1 MNALGF
7 LVGLLSI
14 ALLTATPVLLAM
26 LGETLTERAGV
37 VNLGVEGQMLV
48 GAAAGFAATRL
59 SGNPWIGLAVG
70 SLAGMALSSVHAML
84 CLGLGVNQIA
94 SGLAIMFLGNGLSS
108 FYGTPLVG
116 QQITGFHGL
125 EHSWLAAVPLVGGF
139 LGELTPT
146 VYLGLALVVAC
157 GLFLY
162 RTQWGLVWRSA
173 GESADAL
180 RMLGKHPTAVR
191 SLAVLVGGAF
201 TGLAGAALSV
211 DYTRTWVEQM
221 TAGRGLLAVGL
232 VIVARW
238 NPWLALPVALIY
250 GLSEALALRLQS
262 MGFDLSPYLLGTL
275 PYLVPLVVLLLSY
288 RASQRGT
295 SMPQELAGVFR
306 GMA

>member
-1 MNALGF
+1 MSASML
-7 LVGLLSI
+7 LGLLSI
-14 ALLTATPVLLAM
+14 ALLTATPVLLAV
-26 LGETLTERAGV
+26 LGETLTQRTGV

-48 GAAAGFAATRL
+48 GAAAGFAATHV
-59 SGNPWIGLAVG
+59 SGNPWLGLLVG
-70 SLAGMALSSVHAML
+70 ALAGMALSTVHALL

-94 SGLAIMFLGNGLSS
+94 SGLAVFFLGNGLSS
-108 FYGTPLVG
+108 YYGTPLVG

-125 EHSWLAAVPLVGGF
+125 GHGWVGQLPLVGGF
-139 LGELTPT
+139 VGQLTPT
-146 VYLGLALVVAC
+146 VYLALLLLVAS
-157 GLFLY
+157 GLFLG
-162 RTQWGLVWRSA
+162 RTQWGLVWRAA

-180 RMLGKHPTAVR
+180 RMLGKHPVR
-191 SLAVLVGGAF
+191 LRVAGILVGGAF

-262 MGFDLSPYLLGTL
+262 MGADFSPYLLGTL
-275 PYLVPLVVLLLSY
+275 PYAVPLIVLLLSY

-295 SMPQELAGVFR
+295 SMPQELVGVFR

>member
-1 MNALGF
+1 MTGGL
-7 LVGLLSI
+7 LLGLLSI

-48 GAAAGFAATRL
+48 GAAAGFAATHAT
-59 SGNPWIGLAVG
+59 GNPWVGLAVG
-70 SLAGMALSSVHAML
+70 AVAGVALSSVHALL

-94 SGLAIMFLGNGLSS
+94 SGLAILFLGNGLSS
-108 FYGTPLVG
+108 FYGTSLVG
-116 QQITGFHGL
+116 QQIEGFHSLRHG
-125 EHSWLAAVPLVGGF
+125 WLADLPVVGGF
-139 LGELTPT
+139 FSQLTPT
-146 VYLGLALVVAC
+146 VYLALVLVVVC
-157 GLFLY
+157 SVFLY

-180 RMLGKHPTAVR
+180 RMLGTHPVPLRVVATM
-191 SLAVLVGGAF
+191 VGGAF

-250 GLSEALALRLQS
+250 GLSEAVSLRLQS
-262 MGFDLSPYLLGTL
+262 MGSDISPYLLGTL
-275 PYLVPLVVLLLSY
+275 PYVVPLIVLLLSY

-306 GMA
+306 GMS

>member
-1 MNALGF
+1 MSAS
-7 LVGLLSI
+7 LVLGLLSI
-14 ALLTATPVLLAM
+14 ALLTATPVLIAM
-26 LGETLTERAGV
+26 LGETLTERAGI

-48 GAAAGFAATRL
+48 GAAAGFAVDHA
-59 SGNPWIGLAVG
+59 SGNPWLGLTAG
-70 SLAGMALSSVHAML
+70 ALAGMALSTVHAFL
-84 CLGLGVNQIA
+84 CLGVGVNQIA

-116 QQITGFHGL
+116 QQIAGFQDTGN
-125 EHSWLAAVPLVGGF
+125 SVLAAIPLVGVF
-139 LGELTPT
+139 LAQLTPT
-146 VYLGLALVVAC
+146 VYLGVILVIVC
-157 GLFLY
+157 GIFLY

-180 RMLGKHPTAVR
+180 RMLGKHPIAVR
-191 SLAVLVGGAF
+191 LVAILVGGVF

-250 GLSEALALRLQS
+250 GLSEAVSLRLQS
-262 MGFDLSPYLLGTL
+262 MGSDISPYLLGTL
-275 PYLVPLVVLLLSY
+275 PYLVPLIVLLLSY

-295 SMPQELAGVFR
+295 AMPQELAGVFR
-306 GMA
+306 GMS

>member
-1 MNALGF
+1 MNGGL
-7 LVGLLSI
+7 LLGLLSI

-48 GAAAGFAATRL
+48 GAAAGFAATHAT
-59 SGNPWIGLAVG
+59 GNPWAGLAVG
-70 SLAGMALSSVHAML
+70 AVAGVALSSVHALL

-94 SGLAIMFLGNGLSS
+94 SGLAILFLGNGLSS
-108 FYGTPLVG
+108 FYGTSLVG
-116 QQITGFHGL
+116 QQIEGFHSLRHG
-125 EHSWLAAVPLVGGF
+125 WLADLPVVGGF
-139 LGELTPT
+139 LSQLTPT
-146 VYLGLALVVAC
+146 VYLALVLVVVC
-157 GLFLY
+157 GVFLY
-162 RTQWGLVWRSA
+162 RTQWGLIWRSA

-180 RMLGKHPTAVR
+180 RMLGKHPLLMRVIAT
-191 SLAVLVGGAF
+191 LVGGAF

-250 GLSEALALRLQS
+250 GLSEAVSLRLQS
-262 MGFDLSPYLLGTL
+262 MGSDISPYLLGTL
-275 PYLVPLVVLLLSY
+275 PYVVPLIVLLLSY

-306 GMA
+306 GMS

>member
-1 MNALGF
+1 MNIAAWF
-7 LVGLLSI
+7 GLLSI
-14 ALLTATPVLLAM
+14 ALLMATPVLLAM
-26 LGETLTERAGV
+26 LGEMLTQRTGI

-48 GAAAGFAATRL
+48 GAAAGFAVAHA
-59 SGNPWIGLAVG
+59 SGSPWLGLVVG
-70 SLAGMALSSVHAML
+70 ALAGMALSTVHALL

-94 SGLAIMFLGNGLSS
+94 SGLAIFFLGNGLSA
-108 FYGTPLVG
+108 FYGSTLVG
-116 QQITGFHGL
+116 QQISGFHSLGHGL
-125 EHSWLAAVPLVGGF
+125 LGHLPIVGGF
-139 LGELTPT
+139 LGQLTPT
-146 VYLGLALVVAC
+146 VYLALILVALC

-162 RTQWGLVWRSA
+162 RTQWGLIWRAA

-180 RMLGKHPTAVR
+180 RMLGKRPVVLR
-191 SLAVLVGGAF
+191 LAGILVGGLF

-238 NPWLALPVALIY
+238 NPWLTLPVALIY

-262 MGFDLSPYLLGTL
+262 MEVDLSPYLLGTL
-275 PYLVPLVVLLLSY
+275 PYVVPLIVLLLSY

-295 SMPQELAGVFR
+295 SMPQELVGVFR
-306 GMA
+306 GMS

>member
-1 MNALGF
+1 MNLLGLF
-7 LVGLLSI
+7 TI

-48 GAAAGFAATRL
+48 GAAAGFAATHA
-59 SGNPWIGLAVG
+59 SGNPWVGLAVG
-70 SLAGMALSSVHAML
+70 AGAGLALSCVHALL
-84 CLGLGVNQIA
+84 CLGVGVNQIA
-94 SGLAIMFLGNGLSS
+94 SGLAVLFLGNGLSS
-108 FYGTPLVG
+108 YYGTSLVG
-116 QQITGFHGL
+116 QQIEGFPSLRYG
-125 EHSWLAAVPLVGGF
+125 SLARLPLVGGT
-139 LGELTPT
+139 LSQLTPT
-146 VYLGLALVVAC
+146 VYVALLLVVVC

-162 RTQWGLVWRSA
+162 RTRWGLRWRAA

-180 RMLGKHPTAVR
+180 RMLGRDPRRLRV
-191 SLAVLVGGAF
+191 LAVLVGGAF

-238 NPWLALPVALIY
+238 NPWLSLPVALIY
-250 GLSEALALRLQS
+250 GLSEAVSLRLQS
-262 MGFDLSPYLLGTL
+262 TGSDISPYMLGTL
-275 PYLVPLVVLLLSY
+275 PYLVPLIVLLLSY
-288 RASQRGT
+288 HASRRAA

-306 GMA
+306 GMS

>member
-1 MNALGF
+1 MNPL
-7 LVGLLSI
+7 GLLSV

-48 GAAAGFAATRL
+48 GAAAGFAATV
-59 SGNPWIGLAVG
+59 STGNPWAGLAVG
-70 SLAGMALSSVHAML
+70 AAAGLALSCVHALL

-94 SGLAIMFLGNGLSS
+94 SGLAVLFLGNGLSS
-108 FYGTPLVG
+108 YYGTSLVG
-116 QQITGFHGL
+116 QQIDGFPSLRHAWFARLPLLG
-125 EHSWLAAVPLVGGF
+125 HFLAQ
-139 LGELTPT
+139 LTPT
-146 VYLGLALVVAC
+146 VYLALLLVAACGVFLDRTRWGLA
-157 GLFLY
+157 
-162 RTQWGLVWRSA
+162 WRAA

-180 RMLGKHPTAVR
+180 RMLGRHPQRLRVV
-191 SLAVLVGGAF
+191 AVLCGGAF

-238 NPWLALPVALIY
+238 NPWLSLPVALIY
-250 GLSEALALRLQS
+250 GLSEAVALRLQS
-262 MGFDLSPYLLGTL
+262 SGSTVSPYLLGTL
-275 PYLVPLVVLLLSY
+275 PYLVPLFVLLLSW
-288 RASQRGT
+288 RASRRGS

>member
-1 MNALGF
+1 MNGSVLLG
-7 LVGLLSI
+7 VLSI

-48 GAAAGFAATRL
+48 GAAAGFAATHAT
-59 SGNPWIGLAVG
+59 GNPWAGLVVG
-70 SLAGMALSSVHAML
+70 AAAGLALSSVHALL

-94 SGLAIMFLGNGLSS
+94 SGLAILFLGNGLSS
-108 FYGTPLVG
+108 FYGTTLVG
-116 QQITGFHGL
+116 QQIEGFHSL
-125 EHSWLAAVPLVGGF
+125 RHSEIANLPLVGHF
-139 LGELTPT
+139 LSQLTPT
-146 VYLGLALVVAC
+146 VYLALLLVVAC
-157 GLFLY
+157 GVFLY
-162 RTQWGLVWRSA
+162 RTQWGLVWRAA

-180 RMLGKHPTAVR
+180 RMLGKHPLR
-191 SLAVLVGGAF
+191 MRLIAVLTGGAF

-238 NPWLALPVALIY
+238 NPWLTLPVALIY
-250 GLSEALALRLQS
+250 GLSEAVSLRLQS
-262 MGFDLSPYLLGTL
+262 MGSDLSPYLLGTL
-275 PYLVPLVVLLLSY
+275 PYLVPLIVLLLSY
-288 RASQRGT
+288 RASQRGN

-306 GMA
+306 GMS

>member
-1 MNALGF
+1 MNASGL
-7 LVGLLSI
+7 LGLLSV
-14 ALLTATPVLLAM
+14 ALLTATPVLIAM
-26 LGETLTERAGV
+26 LGETLTERAGI
-37 VNLGVEGQMLV
+37 VNIGVEGQMLV
-48 GAAAGFAATRL
+48 GAAAGFAASHIL
-59 SGNPWIGLAVG
+59 GNPWAALAIGA
-70 SLAGMALSSVHAML
+70 LAGMALSTVHVFL

-116 QQITGFHGL
+116 QQIAGFHGL
-125 EHSWLAAVPLVGGF
+125 EHGWLAAVPLAGAF
-139 LGELTPT
+139 LAQLTPT
-146 VYLGLALVVAC
+146 VYLGLVLVVAC

-180 RMLGKHPTAVR
+180 RMLGKQPTLVR
-191 SLAVLVGGAF
+191 TLAILVGGVF

-250 GLSEALALRLQS
+250 GLSEALSLRLQS
-262 MGFDLSPYLLGTL
+262 MGSDLSPYLLGTL

>member
-1 MNALGF
+1 MIASVA
-7 LVGLLSI
+7 VGLLSI
-14 ALLTATPVLLAM
+14 ALLTATPVLIAM
-26 LGETLTERAGV
+26 LGETLTERAGI

-48 GAAAGFAATRL
+48 GAAAGFAADHV
-59 SGNPWIGLAVG
+59 SGNPWLGLAFG
-70 SLAGMALSSVHAML
+70 AAAGTAMSLVHAFL

-116 QQITGFHGL
+116 QQIEGFHGL
-125 EHSWLAAVPLVGGF
+125 EHSALAAVPLVGGF
-139 LGELTPT
+139 LVQLTPT
-146 VYLGLALVVAC
+146 VYLAVALVVAC

-180 RMLGKHPTAVR
+180 RMLGKHPVAVR
-191 SLAVLVGGAF
+191 LVAILVGGMF

-250 GLSEALALRLQS
+250 GLSEAASLRLQS
-262 MGFDLSPYLLGTL
+262 MGSDISPYLLGTL
-275 PYLVPLVVLLLSY
+275 PYLVPLIVLLLSY
-288 RASQRGT
+288 RASQRGAA
-295 SMPQELAGVFR
+295 MPQELAGVFR
-306 GMA
+306 GMS

>member
-1 MNALGF
+1 
-7 LVGLLSI
+7 
-14 ALLTATPVLLAM
+14 
-26 LGETLTERAGV
+26 
-37 VNLGVEGQMLV
+37 
-48 GAAAGFAATRL
+48 
-59 SGNPWIGLAVG
+59 
-70 SLAGMALSSVHAML
+70 
-84 CLGLGVNQIA
+84 VNQIA
-94 SGLAIMFLGNGLSS
+94 SGLAIFFLGNGLSA
-108 FYGTPLVG
+108 FYGAPLVG
-116 QQITGFHGL
+116 QQISGFHSLAHG
-125 EHSWLAAVPLVGGF
+125 WLGHLPIVGGF
-139 LGELTPT
+139 LGQLTPT
-146 VYLGLALVVAC
+146 VYLALILVLLC

-162 RTQWGLVWRSA
+162 RTQWGLVWRA
-173 GESADAL
+173 TGESADAL
-180 RMLGKHPTAVR
+180 RMLGKKPVALR
-191 SLAVLVGGAF
+191 LAGILTGGLF

-262 MGFDLSPYLLGTL
+262 MGADISPYLLGTL

-295 SMPQELAGVFR
+295 SMPQELVGVFR

>member
-1 MNALGF
+1 MSLSM
-7 LVGLLSI
+7 LLGLLSI
-14 ALLTATPVLLAM
+14 ALLTATPVLLAL
-26 LGETLTERAGV
+26 LGETLTQRTGII
-37 VNLGVEGQMLV
+37 NLGVEGQMLV
-48 GAAAGFAATRL
+48 GAAAGFAATHA
-59 SGNPWIGLAVG
+59 SGNPWLGLLVG
-70 SLAGMALSSVHAML
+70 TCAGMALSGVHALL

-94 SGLAIMFLGNGLSS
+94 SGLAVFFLGNGLSS

-116 QQITGFHGL
+116 QQINGFHSLAHG
-125 EHSWLAAVPLVGGF
+125 WLGKLPVVGGF
-139 LGELTPT
+139 LGQLTPT
-146 VYLGLALVVAC
+146 VYMALILMVTS

-162 RTQWGLVWRSA
+162 RTQWGLVWRAA

-180 RMLGKHPTAVR
+180 RMLGKHPVR
-191 SLAVLVGGAF
+191 LRLAGILLGGMF

-238 NPWLALPVALIY
+238 NPWLSLPVALIY

-262 MGFDLSPYLLGTL
+262 MGTDISPYLLGTL
-275 PYLVPLVVLLLSY
+275 PYLVPLIVLLLSY
-288 RASQRGT
+288 RASQRGS

>member
-1 MNALGF
+1 MNIAAWF
-7 LVGLLSI
+7 GLLSI
-14 ALLTATPVLLAM
+14 ALLMATPVLLAM
-26 LGETLTERAGV
+26 LGEMLTQRTGI

-48 GAAAGFAATRL
+48 GAAAGFAVTYA
-59 SGNPWIGLAVG
+59 SGSPWLGLLVG
-70 SLAGMALSSVHAML
+70 ALAGMALSSVHALL

-94 SGLAIMFLGNGLSS
+94 SGLAIFFLGNGLSA
-108 FYGTPLVG
+108 FYGAPLVG
-116 QQITGFHGL
+116 QQISGFHSLAHG
-125 EHSWLAAVPLVGGF
+125 WLGHLPIVGSF
-139 LGELTPT
+139 LGQLTPT
-146 VYLGLALVVAC
+146 VYLALILVLLC

-162 RTQWGLVWRSA
+162 RTQWGLVWRA
-173 GESADAL
+173 TGESADAL
-180 RMLGKHPTAVR
+180 RMLGKKPVALRIAGILT
-191 SLAVLVGGAF
+191 GGLF

-262 MGFDLSPYLLGTL
+262 MGADISPYLLGTL

-295 SMPQELAGVFR
+295 SMPQELVGVFR

>member
-1 MNALGF
+1 MNIAAWF
-7 LVGLLSI
+7 GLLSI
-14 ALLTATPVLLAM
+14 ALLMATPVLLAM
-26 LGETLTERAGV
+26 LGEMLTQRTGI

-48 GAAAGFAATRL
+48 GAAAGFAVTYA
-59 SGNPWIGLAVG
+59 SGSPWLGMLVG
-70 SLAGMALSSVHAML
+70 ALAGMALSSVHALL

-94 SGLAIMFLGNGLSS
+94 SGLAIFFLGNGLSA
-108 FYGTPLVG
+108 FYGAPLVG
-116 QQITGFHGL
+116 QQISGFHSLAHG
-125 EHSWLAAVPLVGGF
+125 WLGHLPIVGSF
-139 LGELTPT
+139 LGQLTST
-146 VYLGLALVVAC
+146 VYLALILVLLC

-162 RTQWGLVWRSA
+162 RTQWGLVWRA
-173 GESADAL
+173 TGESADAL
-180 RMLGKHPTAVR
+180 RMLGKKPVALRIAGILT
-191 SLAVLVGGAF
+191 GGLF

-262 MGFDLSPYLLGTL
+262 MGADISPYLLGTL

-295 SMPQELAGVFR
+295 SMPQELVGVFR

>member
-1 MNALGF
+1 VSAGAIF
-7 LVGLLSI
+7 GLLTI

-26 LGETLTERAGV
+26 LGETLTERAGI

-48 GAAAGFAATRL
+48 GAAAGFAATHA
-59 SGNPWIGLAVG
+59 SGNPWMGLAVG
-70 SLAGMALSSVHAML
+70 ALAGMALSSVHAFL

-94 SGLAIMFLGNGLSS
+94 SGLAMMFLGDGLSS

-116 QQITGFHGL
+116 QQISGFHGL
-125 EHSWLAAVPLVGGF
+125 DHSWVATIPLAGGF
-139 LGELTPT
+139 LAQLTPT

-180 RMLGKHPTAVR
+180 RMLGQHPGAVR
-191 SLAVLVGGAF
+191 PAAVLTGGLF

-211 DYTRTWVEQM
+211 DYTRTWVEEM

-250 GLSEALALRLQS
+250 GLSDALSLRLQS
-262 MGFDLSPYLLGTL
+262 MGSDISPYLLGTL
-275 PYLVPLVVLLLSY
+275 PYLVPLIVLLLSY

>member
-1 MNALGF
+1 MNLAAWF
-7 LVGLLSI
+7 GLLSI
-14 ALLTATPVLLAM
+14 ALLMATPVLLAM
-26 LGETLTERAGV
+26 LGEMLTQRTGI

-48 GAAAGFAATRL
+48 GAAAGFAVTYA
-59 SGNPWIGLAVG
+59 SGSPWLGLLVG
-70 SLAGMALSSVHAML
+70 ALAGMALSSVHALL

-94 SGLAIMFLGNGLSS
+94 SGLAIFFLGNGLSA
-108 FYGTPLVG
+108 FYGAPLVG
-116 QQITGFHGL
+116 QQISGFHSLAHG
-125 EHSWLAAVPLVGGF
+125 WLGRLPIVGGF
-139 LGELTPT
+139 LGQLTPT
-146 VYLGLALVVAC
+146 VYLALILVLLC

-162 RTQWGLVWRSA
+162 RTQWGLVWRA
-173 GESADAL
+173 TGESADAL
-180 RMLGKHPTAVR
+180 RMLGKKPVALRIAGILT
-191 SLAVLVGGAF
+191 GGLF

-262 MGFDLSPYLLGTL
+262 MGADISPYLLGTL

-295 SMPQELAGVFR
+295 SMPQELVGVFR
-306 GMA
+306 GMS

>member
-1 MNALGF
+1 MNIAAWF
-7 LVGLLSI
+7 GLLSI
-14 ALLTATPVLLAM
+14 ALLMATPVLLAM
-26 LGETLTERAGV
+26 LGEMLTQRTGI

-48 GAAAGFAATRL
+48 GAAAGFAVTYA
-59 SGNPWIGLAVG
+59 SGSPWLGMLVG
-70 SLAGMALSSVHAML
+70 ALAGMALSSVHALL

-94 SGLAIMFLGNGLSS
+94 SGLAIFFLGNGLSA
-108 FYGTPLVG
+108 FYGAPLVG
-116 QQITGFHGL
+116 QQISGFHSLAHG
-125 EHSWLAAVPLVGGF
+125 WLGHLPIVGSF
-139 LGELTPT
+139 LGQLTPT
-146 VYLGLALVVAC
+146 VYLALILVLLC

-162 RTQWGLVWRSA
+162 RTQWGLVWRA
-173 GESADAL
+173 TGESADAL
-180 RMLGKHPTAVR
+180 RMLGKKPVALRIAGILT
-191 SLAVLVGGAF
+191 GGLF

-262 MGFDLSPYLLGTL
+262 MGADISPYLLGTL
-275 PYLVPLVVLLLSY
+275 PYLVPLVVLLLIY

-295 SMPQELAGVFR
+295 SMPQELVGVFR

>member
-1 MNALGF
+1 MNLP
-7 LVGLLSI
+7 GLLSV
-14 ALLTATPVLLAM
+14 ALLTCAPVLLAM

-48 GAAAGFAATRL
+48 GAAAGFAATHA
-59 SGNPWIGLAVG
+59 SGNPWLGLLVG
-70 SLAGMALSSVHAML
+70 AGAGLALSSVHALL

-94 SGLAIMFLGNGLSS
+94 SGLAVLFLGNGLSS
-108 FYGTPLVG
+108 FYGTSLVG
-116 QQITGFHGL
+116 QQIDGFASLRHAWPAHL
-125 EHSWLAAVPLVGGF
+125 PLMGGF
-139 LGELTPT
+139 LAQLTPT
-146 VYLGLALVVAC
+146 VYLALLLVPAC
-157 GLFLY
+157 GVFLY
-162 RTQWGLVWRSA
+162 RTRWGLAWRAA

-180 RMLGKHPTAVR
+180 RMMGRHPR
-191 SLAVLVGGAF
+191 RLRLSAVLLGGGF

-250 GLSEALALRLQS
+250 GLSEAVSLRLQS
-262 MGFDLSPYLLGTL
+262 SGSTLSPYLLGML
-275 PYLVPLVVLLLSY
+275 PYLVPLLVLLLSY
-288 RASQRGT
+288 RASQRGN

-306 GMA
+306 GMS

>member
-1 MNALGF
+1 MNIAAWF
-7 LVGLLSI
+7 GLLSI
-14 ALLTATPVLLAM
+14 ALLMATPVLLAM
-26 LGETLTERAGV
+26 LGEMLTQRTGI

-48 GAAAGFAATRL
+48 GAAAGFAVTYA
-59 SGNPWIGLAVG
+59 SGSPWLGMLVG
-70 SLAGMALSSVHAML
+70 ALAGMALSSVHALL

-94 SGLAIMFLGNGLSS
+94 SGLAIFFLGNGLSA
-108 FYGTPLVG
+108 FYGAPLVG
-116 QQITGFHGL
+116 QQISGFHSLAHG
-125 EHSWLAAVPLVGGF
+125 WLGHLPIVGSF
-139 LGELTPT
+139 LGQLTPT
-146 VYLGLALVVAC
+146 VYLALILVLLC

-162 RTQWGLVWRSA
+162 RTQWGLVWRA
-173 GESADAL
+173 TGESADAL
-180 RMLGKHPTAVR
+180 RMLGKKPVALRIAGILT
-191 SLAVLVGGAF
+191 GGLF

-262 MGFDLSPYLLGTL
+262 MGADISPYLLGTL

-295 SMPQELAGVFR
+295 SMPQELVGVFR

>member
-1 MNALGF
+1 MNIAAWF
-7 LVGLLSI
+7 GLLSI
-14 ALLTATPVLLAM
+14 ALLMATPVLLAM
-26 LGETLTERAGV
+26 LGEMLTQRTGI

-48 GAAAGFAATRL
+48 GAAAGFAVTYA
-59 SGNPWIGLAVG
+59 SGSPWLGLLVG
-70 SLAGMALSSVHAML
+70 ALAGMALSSVHALL

-94 SGLAIMFLGNGLSS
+94 SGLAIFFLRNGLSA
-108 FYGTPLVG
+108 FYGAPLVG
-116 QQITGFHGL
+116 QQISGFHSLAHG
-125 EHSWLAAVPLVGGF
+125 WLGHLPIVGSF
-139 LGELTPT
+139 LGQLTPT
-146 VYLGLALVVAC
+146 VYLALILVLLC

-162 RTQWGLVWRSA
+162 RPQWGLVWLA
-173 GESADAL
+173 TGESADAL
-180 RMLGKHPTAVR
+180 RMLGKKPVALRIAGILT
-191 SLAVLVGGAF
+191 VGLF

-262 MGFDLSPYLLGTL
+262 MGADISPYLLGTL

-295 SMPQELAGVFR
+295 SMPQELVGVFR

>member
-1 MNALGF
+1 MNIAAWF
-7 LVGLLSI
+7 GLLSI
-14 ALLTATPVLLAM
+14 ALLMATPVLLAM
-26 LGETLTERAGV
+26 LGEMLTQRTGI

-48 GAAAGFAATRL
+48 GAAAGFAVTYA
-59 SGNPWIGLAVG
+59 SGSPWLGLLVG
-70 SLAGMALSSVHAML
+70 ALAGMALSSVHALL

-94 SGLAIMFLGNGLSS
+94 SGLAIFFLGNGLSA
-108 FYGTPLVG
+108 FYGAPLVG
-116 QQITGFHGL
+116 QQISGFHSLAHG
-125 EHSWLAAVPLVGGF
+125 WLGHLPIVGSF
-139 LGELTPT
+139 LGQLTPT
-146 VYLGLALVVAC
+146 VYLALILVLLC

-162 RTQWGLVWRSA
+162 RTQWGLVWRA
-173 GESADAL
+173 TGESADAL
-180 RMLGKHPTAVR
+180 RMLGKKPVALRIAGILT
-191 SLAVLVGGAF
+191 GGLF

-232 VIVARW
+232 VIVSRW

-262 MGFDLSPYLLGTL
+262 MGADISPYLLGTL

-295 SMPQELAGVFR
+295 SMPQELVGVFR